1 MTIPALAPVRSA
13 VIPAAGFGTRFLP
26 ASKAVPK
33 EMNVVL
39 DRPAV
44 QWLVEEALA
53 AGVEE
58 VVCIIHPRKAP
69 LVRHFSPVPE
79 LIEAARRA
87 GRPAVE
93 AALRRLEELAG
104 RVRFVEQSEQRG
116 LGHAVLCAEAA
127 VGDAPFLVLL
137 GDALVRSRTPCALQ
151 LVQARERLGRGCIL
165 GLEQVPRRLTDRY
178 GIAAGEPTEI
188 EGDWRITDLVEKPTP
203 AAAPGDLAVAGRY
216 LLEPEVFER
225 LRTLAPGKGGEIQLT
240 DAIRGLIGEMPVHG
254 LVYEGKRYDI
264 GSPEGYLAA
273 CIAFARRDPRFRKVV
288 SASVFAKC

>member
-1 MTIPALAPVRSA
+1 MTRTGLAAVRTA

-69 LVRHFSPVPE
+69 LVRHFSPAPE
-79 LIEAARRA
+79 LIAAARRA

-93 AALRRLEELAG
+93 AALLRLEELA
-104 RVRFVEQSEQRG
+104 RHIRFVEQPEQRG
-116 LGHAVLCAEAA
+116 LGHAVLCAEGA
-127 VGDAPFLVLL
+127 VGNAPFLVLL
-137 GDALVRSRTPCALQ
+137 GDALVCSRTPCALQ

-178 GIAAGEPTEI
+178 GIAAGEPAGI
-188 EGDWRITDLVEKPTP
+188 RGGWRITELVEKPSP
-203 AAAPGDLAVAGRY
+203 EHAPGNLAVAGRY
-216 LLEPEVFER
+216 LLEPDVFER
-225 LRTLAPGKGGEIQLT
+225 LRTQAPGKGGEIQLT
-240 DAIRGLIGEMPVHG
+240 DAIRSLIGEVPVHG
-254 LVYEGKRYDI
+254 LVYEGTRYDI
-264 GSPEGYLAA
+264 GTPEGYLNA
-273 CIAFARRDPRFRKVV
+273 CVAFARRDPRFRAVV
-288 SASVFAKC
+288 STPVPARS